1 MLFENWI
8 FKRRCV
14 NILITILTAIISVL
28 VGLLIGFL
36 IRKNI
41 SEKKIG
47 TAETYAAKIID
58 DANKQAEAKKK
69 ELLLEAK
76 DEIFKL
82 RNEQEKENRDRR
94 AEIQRLEDRAIQKE
108 ENLDRK
114 NEVIEKKNETL
125 NKELNKLEEK
135 EAYIQEIVD
144 KQLIELER
152 VAGLTTDEAKDI
164 LLEDVKK
171 ETIREQAS
179 ILKESEAKIKDESAK
194 YARKI
199 ISTAIQRYAADHV
212 AEATVSVVSLPN
224 DEMKGRIIGREGR
237 NIRAFETL
245 TGVDLIIDDTPE
257 AVVLSAFNPVR
268 REIARITLEKLILDG
283 RIHPTRIEEMYEKA
297 KQEVESTIKAE
308 GENACDECN
317 VHGLHPELVKLLG
330 KLKYRTSYGQ
340 NVLKHSIEVSNIA
353 GMMAAE
359 LGLDVRLAKR
369 GGLLHDIGKALDHE
383 LEGPH
388 VELGVQAAKRFKER
402 KEVLNCIEAHHGD
415 VEPVYIEA
423 ILVQASDA
431 ISAARPGARRESIEN
446 YIQRLE
452 NLEEI
457 ANSFDGIEKSFA
469 MQAGRELRIMVKPE
483 YIDEDE
489 MIVLAK
495 DIAERVED
503 ELEYPGE
510 IKINV
515 IRESRAI
522 DYAK

>member
-1 MLFENWI
+1 MNI
-8 FKRRCV
+8 KRRCV
-14 NILITILTAIISVL
+14 NILITILIAIICVI

-47 TAETYAAKIID
+47 TAEIYANKIID
-58 DANKQAEAKKK
+58 DANKMAEDKKK

-82 RNEQEKENRDRR
+82 RNEQEKENRNRR
-94 AEIQRLEDRAIQKE
+94 TEIQRLEERAIQKE
-108 ENLDRK
+108 ENLDK
-114 NEVIEKKNETL
+114 KTEIIEKKDETL
-125 NKELNKLEEK
+125 NKELKKVNEK
-135 EAYIQEIVD
+135 ESYVQEIID
-144 KQLIELER
+144 KQLLELER

-164 LLEDVKK
+164 LLEDLKK
-171 ETIREQAS
+171 DTIREQAN
-179 ILKESEAKIKDESAK
+179 ILKESEAKIKDESKKMAVK
-194 YARKI
+194 V
-199 ISTAIQRYAADHV
+199 ISTAIQRYAAEHV
-212 AEATVSVVSLPN
+212 VESTVSVVSLPN

-297 KQEVESTIKAE
+297 KEEVENTIRIE

-359 LGLDVRLAKR
+359 LGLDVRIAKR

-388 VELGVQAAKRFKER
+388 VELGVQAAKRFKEK
-402 KEVLNCIEAHHGD
+402 KEVLNCIEAHHQD
-415 VEPVYIEA
+415 VEPIYIEA
-423 ILVQASDA
+423 VLVQAADA

-452 NLEEI
+452 NLEYI

-469 MQAGRELRIMVKPE
+469 MQAGRELRIMVKPDE
-483 YIDEDE
+483 IDEDK
-489 MIVLAK
+489 MIVLAR
-495 DIAERVED
+495 DISEKIES

-510 IKINV
+510 IKVNV
-515 IRESRAI
+515 IRESRVI
-522 DYAK
+522 DFAK

>member
-1 MLFENWI
+1 
-8 FKRRCV
+8 
-14 NILITILTAIISVL
+14 
-28 VGLLIGFL
+28 
-36 IRKNI
+36 
-41 SEKKIG
+41 
-47 TAETYAAKIID
+47 
-58 DANKQAEAKKK
+58 
-69 ELLLEAK
+69 
-76 DEIFKL
+76 
-82 RNEQEKENRDRR
+82 
-94 AEIQRLEDRAIQKE
+94 
-108 ENLDRK
+108 
-114 NEVIEKKNETL
+114 
-125 NKELNKLEEK
+125 
-135 EAYIQEIVD
+135 
-144 KQLIELER
+144 
-152 VAGLTTDEAKDI
+152 
-164 LLEDVKK
+164 
-171 ETIREQAS
+171 
-179 ILKESEAKIKDESAK
+179 
-194 YARKI
+194 
-199 ISTAIQRYAADHV
+199 
-212 AEATVSVVSLPN
+212 
-224 DEMKGRIIGREGR
+224 MKGRIIGREGR

-388 VELGVQAAKRFKER
+388 VELGVQAAKRFKEK

-483 YIDEDE
+483 DIDEDE

>member
-1 MLFENWI
+1 
-8 FKRRCV
+8 
-14 NILITILTAIISVL
+14 
-28 VGLLIGFL
+28 
-36 IRKNI
+36 
-41 SEKKIG
+41 
-47 TAETYAAKIID
+47 
-58 DANKQAEAKKK
+58 
-69 ELLLEAK
+69 
-76 DEIFKL
+76 
-82 RNEQEKENRDRR
+82 
-94 AEIQRLEDRAIQKE
+94 
-108 ENLDRK
+108 
-114 NEVIEKKNETL
+114 
-125 NKELNKLEEK
+125 
-135 EAYIQEIVD
+135 
-144 KQLIELER
+144 
-152 VAGLTTDEAKDI
+152 
-164 LLEDVKK
+164 
-171 ETIREQAS
+171 
-179 ILKESEAKIKDESAK
+179 
-194 YARKI
+194 
-199 ISTAIQRYAADHV
+199 
-212 AEATVSVVSLPN
+212 
-224 DEMKGRIIGREGR
+224 
-237 NIRAFETL
+237 
-245 TGVDLIIDDTPE
+245 
-257 AVVLSAFNPVR
+257 
-268 REIARITLEKLILDG
+268 
-283 RIHPTRIEEMYEKA
+283 
-297 KQEVESTIKAE
+297 
-308 GENACDECN
+308 
-317 VHGLHPELVKLLG
+317 
-330 KLKYRTSYGQ
+330 YGQ

-388 VELGVQAAKRFKER
+388 VELGVQAAKRFKEK

-483 YIDEDE
+483 DIDEDE